1 MQGWKLTSVV
11 AAAVLG
17 GLIATALP
25 GNAQKN
31 KGKTEAT
38 LGYVDL
44 AKVTDQVKQTQE
56 WQVLVRQYE
65 DMQAKLQEE
74 IESLNRTRYL
84 TKAEIE
90 ELKTLRARK
99 TVSDGEKKRIEEL
112 EKQSD
117 VLDREFSTLAGTERL
132 SDEQQKRLGELDKL
146 RKTGITA
153 LQDEANRRRE
163 QLAQL
168 QGKVLDEM
176 QGKIL
181 KKVEEVAD
189 NKDLVLVLDRQAILY
204 GGQDLTPDVL
214 RKLGATAA
222 K

>member
-1 MQGWKLTSVV
+1 MHGWKLTSVV

-17 GLIATALP
+17 GLVATALP

-31 KGKTEAT
+31 KGKADPA

-65 DMQAKLQEE
+65 DMQTKLQEE
-74 IESLNRTRYL
+74 IEALNRTRYL
-84 TKAEIE
+84 TKAELE
-90 ELKTLRARK
+90 ELKTLRAKK
-99 TVSDGEKKRIEEL
+99 TVSDGEKKRIEDL

-132 SDEQQKRLGELDKL
+132 SDDQQKRLGELDKL
-146 RKTGITA
+146 RKTGITV

-189 NKDLVLVLDRQAILY
+189 NKDLVLILDRQAVLF